1 MPRGGSVPDRRFL
14 GRIFAFFATASLA
27 LAGCNVATGGCGDD
41 LDGETVTFAGG
52 AVEDGIYTSS
62 SWDAL
67 DRLEF
72 PPGLTIRFEHGL
84 GRTPR
89 LWQAYVSTAREGLG
103 EELVLASGNEAELV
117 EVDDE
122 AIALRNGTCAD
133 LYLVVVAMSDAPGP

>member
-1 MPRGGSVPDRRFL
+1 MRDRPVC
-14 GRIFAFFATASLA
+14 GWILA
-27 LAGCNVATGGCGDD
+27 LLAVSSLVLGGCNVATGGCGDD
-41 LDGETVTFAGG
+41 LDGETVTYSGG
-52 AVEDGIYTSS
+52 TVEKGIYTSS

-72 PPGLTIRFEHGL
+72 PPGLTVRFEHGL

-117 EVDDE
+117 AIDE
-122 AIALRNGTCAD
+122 EALELRNGTCAD
-133 LYLVVVAMSDAPGP
+133 LYLVVVAMSEAPGP